1 MISLWMFTL
10 INNHRIKQLLST
22 YGVFMVLLLDEIGQ
36 NKNNY
41 PDFFTGKKYLTFVLR
56 KRLHRVHQG
65 YIIMTL
71 YPDNSGT
78 VMSQWNAQ
86 YT

>member
-1 MISLWMFTL
+1 
-10 INNHRIKQLLST
+10 
-22 YGVFMVLLLDEIGQ
+22 MVLLLDEIGQ

-78 VMSQWNAQ
+78 VMSQ
-86 YT
+86 